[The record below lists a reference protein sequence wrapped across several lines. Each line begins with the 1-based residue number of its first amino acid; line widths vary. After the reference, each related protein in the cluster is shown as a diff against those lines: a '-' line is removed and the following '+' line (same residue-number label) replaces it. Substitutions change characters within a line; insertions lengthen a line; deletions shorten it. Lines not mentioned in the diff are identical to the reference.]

1 MAFTFEITHVDR
13 FPRARIGVLAGK
25 ILEGSVNDTTT
36 VDLVHGEQRL
46 PLRLKG
52 TVMGLPRRKL
62 DFETISLTADLRQPA
77 MQVVEEGDRL
87 VVD

>member
-1 MAFTFEITHVDR
+1 MSNTA
-13 FPRARIGVLAGK
+13 
-25 ILEGSVNDTTT
+25 T